1 GIRDRNVTGVQTC
14 ALPISY
20 DFSAKL
26 KIYNEK
32 DDSNSFLEILSRLFM
47 DFCILFCLFYLISFM
62 IRFRFTVNIAI
73 APCISMLIRPEDF
86 ETSYPCLRF
95 TSLFFASLFYYSFL
109 EILSRLFMDF
119 CILFCLFY
127 LISFMIRFRFT
138 VNIAM
143 APCISMLIRPE
154 DFETSYPCLCFNSL
168 FFASI
173 L

>member
-62 IRFRFTVNIAI
+62 IRFRFTVNIA
-73 APCISMLIRPEDF
+73 
-86 ETSYPCLRF
+86 
-95 TSLFFASLFYYSFL
+95 
-109 EILSRLFMDF
+109 
-119 CILFCLFY
+119 
-127 LISFMIRFRFT
+127 
-138 VNIAM
+138 M

-154 DFETSYPCLCFNSL
+154 DFETSYPCLCFYTL

-173 L
+173 LYRSFVFFFIFIFFLFFYFVLFIFIFLFID